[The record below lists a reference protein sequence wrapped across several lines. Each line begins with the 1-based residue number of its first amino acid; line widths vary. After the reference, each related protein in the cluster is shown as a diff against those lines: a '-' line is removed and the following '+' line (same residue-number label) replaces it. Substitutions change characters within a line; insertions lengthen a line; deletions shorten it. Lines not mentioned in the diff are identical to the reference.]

1 MHEFERQQLLDIIK
15 KKGITDKK
23 VLDAINKVER
33 HLFVP
38 QIVKQH
44 AYKDTALPI
53 GQGQTISQPYTVAFM
68 TQELNCKKDDKIL
81 EIGTG
86 SGYQAAVLLEM
97 GCKVYSIERN
107 YDIYNKTLKLFD
119 ELDLRAALRCSDGT
133 IGWEEY
139 APYDGIIVT
148 AGSPSAPERLIKQ
161 LKVGG
166 KMVIPIGDKSNQVLN
181 VILKKSEGETEIK
194 KYPNFAFV
202 PLIGIEG
209 WKEK

>member
-1 MHEFERQQLLDIIK
+1 MHEFERQQLIDLIR
-15 KKGITDKK
+15 KKGIIDEN
-23 VLDAINKVER
+23 VLSALNRVER

-38 QIVKQH
+38 QSVKQH
-44 AYKDTALPI
+44 SYKDTALPI

-86 SGYQAAVLLEM
+86 SGYQAAILLEL

-107 YDIYNKTLKLFD
+107 YDIYNKALILFD
-119 ELDLRAALRCSDGT
+119 ELNLRAALRCSDGT

-139 APYDGIIVT
+139 SPYDGIIVT
-148 AGSPSAPERLIKQ
+148 AGSPSIPEKLMKQ

-166 KMVIPIGDKSNQVLN
+166 RMVIPIGDKSNQILH
-181 VILKKSEGETEIK
+181 VILKKSDEETEVK
-194 KYPNFAFV
+194 KFPNFAFV

>member
-1 MHEFERQQLLDIIK
+1 MHEFERQQLIDLIR
-15 KKGITDKK
+15 KKGIADEN
-23 VLDAINKVER
+23 VLDAMNKVER

-44 AYKDTALPI
+44 AYRDTALPI

-68 TQELNCKKDDKIL
+68 TQELHCKKDDQIL

-86 SGYQAAVLLEM
+86 SGYQAAILLEM
-97 GCKVYSIERN
+97 GCRVYSIERN
-107 YDIYNKTLKLFD
+107 YDIYNTTLKLFD
-119 ELDLRAALRCSDGT
+119 ELNLRAALRCSDGT

-139 APYDGIIVT
+139 SPFNGIIVT
-148 AGSPSAPERLIKQ
+148 AGSPSIPERLIKQ
-161 LKVGG
+161 LKIGG
-166 KMVIPIGDKSNQVLN
+166 KMVIPIGDKSTQVLH
-181 VILKKSEGETEIK
+181 VIFKKSEEEIEIK
-194 KYPNFAFV
+194 KFPNFAFV